1 LSAGYPG
8 RSPGCAKKERKGR
21 KKEKGK
27 KEGNG
32 KEEQVPFEVLCMLF
46 VRFSHETRYPG
57 LKSRIS
63 GIRD

>member
-1 LSAGYPG
+1 M
-8 RSPGCAKKERKGR
+8 RKKKEKGKKKRK
-21 KKEKGK
+21 KGK